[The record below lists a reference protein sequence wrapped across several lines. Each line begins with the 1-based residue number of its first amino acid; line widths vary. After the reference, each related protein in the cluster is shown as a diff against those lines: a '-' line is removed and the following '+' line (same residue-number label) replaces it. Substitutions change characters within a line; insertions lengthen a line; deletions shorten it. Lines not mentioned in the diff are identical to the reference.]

1 MIERQIESP
10 IPTPLDFV
18 VKKWLENAFKIF
30 WSYPRPCV
38 TNRDQHITS
47 LVCLGADM

>member
-10 IPTPLDFV
+10 IPIPPDFV

-30 WSYPRPCV
+30 WSYTWPCV
-38 TNRDQHITS
+38 TNRDKHITS
-47 LVCLGADM
+47 LVLLRC